1 MVDWSLVV
9 GKQLKLVAHVLPI
22 FSKYHTKLLYFVM
35 FVQGDA
41 EILSPKYS
49 LQVVNI
55 YIHTSL

>member
-35 FVQGDA
+35 FVRGDA

-49 LQVVNI
+49 LEVVN
-55 YIHTSL
+55 T